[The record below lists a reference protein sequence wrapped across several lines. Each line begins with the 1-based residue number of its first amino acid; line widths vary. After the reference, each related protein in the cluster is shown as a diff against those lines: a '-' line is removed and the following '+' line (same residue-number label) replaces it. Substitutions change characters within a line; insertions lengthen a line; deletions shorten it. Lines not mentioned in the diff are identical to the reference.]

1 KFGPRPTLTLTQ
13 VEHARQLINQG
24 GRSVKDV
31 AALLG
36 VNRSTLYRGLA
47 KEGT

>member
-1 KFGPRPTLTLTQ
+1 VGHFYWPQMGQFTWPLT
-13 VEHARQLINQG
+13 

-36 VNRSTLYRGLA
+36 VNRSTLYRTLGR
-47 KEGT
+47 ETE